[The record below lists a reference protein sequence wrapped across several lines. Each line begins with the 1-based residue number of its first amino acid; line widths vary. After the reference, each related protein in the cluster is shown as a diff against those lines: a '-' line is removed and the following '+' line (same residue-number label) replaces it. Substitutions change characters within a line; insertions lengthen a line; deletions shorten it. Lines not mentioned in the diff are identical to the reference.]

1 MSEHSS
7 QWYRDQ
13 TNQLIQSLSKN
24 DQQYFEDLQLY
35 LVTKKAFSRDELA
48 IQKSLYTMAQDLVDA
63 SKDGISAS
71 NFFGKKPKKMADEML
86 TQMPKISLRE
96 RLELIGIVV
105 GISWLYLFLSGGN
118 GRDDQAMI
126 LNPWKYL
133 GVAFIE
139 GICLALILWIVNF
152 YTVSTTHRSWK
163 RFSAGVLM
171 ALVFAG
177 GAAAWIWLEEIPSQ
191 FGIKIL
197 YPWDVGLIVLIT
209 ILGALYFWVKM
220 PSEFRLIALVTV
232 VMGIG
237 VILQRLAYAGVVVY
251 TKMGRVIFAVAVV
264 MTIVILVV
272 WNIYIVRN
280 KESS

>member
-71 NFFGKKPKKMADEML
+71 SFFGKKPKKMADEML

-96 RLELIGIVV
+96 RFELIGIVV

-126 LNPWKYL
+126 LNPWK
-133 GVAFIE
+133 
-139 GICLALILWIVNF
+139 
-152 YTVSTTHRSWK
+152 
-163 RFSAGVLM
+163 
-171 ALVFAG
+171 
-177 GAAAWIWLEEIPSQ
+177 
-191 FGIKIL
+191 
-197 YPWDVGLIVLIT
+197 
-209 ILGALYFWVKM
+209 
-220 PSEFRLIALVTV
+220 
-232 VMGIG
+232 
-237 VILQRLAYAGVVVY
+237 
-251 TKMGRVIFAVAVV
+251 
-264 MTIVILVV
+264 
-272 WNIYIVRN
+272 
-280 KESS
+280 